1 MGKLGRND
9 LCSCGSGKKYKKCCI
24 SQAQSC
30 HYSEVADS
38 EWLKLRQL
46 EGSVIDKHLLPYITK
61 LPKDVMSQAIADC
74 LPEED
79 LPEEI
84 DKELLFNH
92 FILPWSLFNWLPLEN
107 FGLKQFE
114 PEKTL
119 SQNYLL
125 KNGHSLNLEEKSF
138 IEVMNH
144 TFYSFYSVLQVE
156 QDKSIQVKDI
166 LLGTI
171 HTLKERQGTYFL
183 ERGDLVCSR
192 ILTLNNQSIFVGMAP
207 LKIPVNY
214 FQSILDFKKWLI
226 EENDGHALTAE
237 ILHQELDVEVLD
249 FFFELLAVSYK
260 GAQPTLVNTDGELIQ
275 FSKTHFKLSISP
287 EEALSAL
294 LPMTLTKDPDEF
306 LADAKRTKSGKIKS
320 IECPWLKKGNKKH
333 KSWENTVHGH
343 IVIQEG
349 KLILETNSLE
359 RTERAK
365 KLLRKYLGE
374 AVVFQKTLIESPKQK
389 MKSLSSSNN
398 LKEDSTPD
406 LMALPEVQEQIKKMA
421 KAHWE
426 SWFDESIPALENQT
440 PREAAKTNEGRER
453 LEALLLQYER
463 HDSEKDEN
471 HLFKADIDYLRK
483 ELMLSDSANDI

>member
-1 MGKLGRND
+1 MSKLGRND

-24 SQAQSC
+24 NEAHSN

-46 EGSVIDKHLLPYITK
+46 EGGVIDKHLLPYITK
-61 LPKDVMSQAIADC
+61 LPKDVMSQAISDC

-107 FGLKQFE
+107 FGLEQFD

-119 SQNYLL
+119 SQNYLM
-125 KNGHSLNLEEKSF
+125 KCGHLLNLEEKRF
-138 IEVMNH
+138 IEAMNH

-171 HTLKERQGTYFL
+171 HILKERQGTYFL
-183 ERGDLVCSR
+183 ERGDLVYSR
-192 ILTLNNQSIFVGMAP
+192 VLTLNNQSIFVGMAP

-214 FQSILDFKKWLI
+214 FQSVLDFKRWLI
-226 EENDGHALTAE
+226 EENDGKVLTAE
-237 ILHQELDVEVLD
+237 ILRQELDVETLD
-249 FFFELLAVSYK
+249 FFFELLATSYK
-260 GAQPTLVNTDGELIQ
+260 RAQPTLVNTDGELIQ

-287 EEALSAL
+287 EEALNAL

-306 LADAKRTKSGKIKS
+306 LADAKRTKAGKIKS

-333 KSWENTVHGH
+333 KSWDNTVHGH
-343 IVIQEG
+343 IVIKEN

-365 KLLRKYLGE
+365 KLLCKYLGE
-374 AVVFQKTLIESPKQK
+374 AVVFQKTLIESPEQK
-389 MKSLSSSNN
+389 MKSLPNNNSNEDSSS
-398 LKEDSTPD
+398 D

-426 SWFDESIPALENQT
+426 SWFDEPIPALENQT
-440 PREAAKTNEGRER
+440 PREAAKTNDGRER
-453 LEALLLQYER
+453 LDALLLQYER
-463 HDSEKDEN
+463 HDNEKDEH

-483 ELMLSDSANDI
+483 ELMLGESNDAI